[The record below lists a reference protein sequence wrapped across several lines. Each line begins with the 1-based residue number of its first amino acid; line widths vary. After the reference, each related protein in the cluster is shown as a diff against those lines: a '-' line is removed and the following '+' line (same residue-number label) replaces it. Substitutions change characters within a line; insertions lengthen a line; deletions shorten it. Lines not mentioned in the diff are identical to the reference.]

1 MAWIRRV
8 TKNLFSL
15 LNRKT
20 LKQPLNYFP
29 ANRYFAYLTSP
40 AIASMPNK
48 QNVVIIQPMGAI
60 EQHGAH
66 LPLIVDA
73 AISIG
78 VLGRALK
85 KLDPAIPAYALPP
98 LYYGKSNEHSTFAG
112 TITMSTQTML
122 AVLTDIAESIYR
134 AGFRKLA
141 LMNSHGGQPQI
152 LEIVARDLHEKYPDL
167 TIFPLFTWRVPN
179 VAKDL
184 LTAKELEFGIHGGD
198 AETSL
203 MLALLPEQVDMNQ
216 AVTEYPYGLPDR
228 SMLSME
234 GANPFAWVTRDL
246 TQSGVLGDARA
257 ATKEKGEKILSSLV
271 DGWTELIEDIYK
283 FEQPKA
289 YGNHLL

>member
-1 MAWIRRV
+1 M
-8 TKNLFSL
+8 
-15 LNRKT
+15 
-20 LKQPLNYFP
+20 NYFP
-29 ANRYFAYLTSP
+29 TDRSFAYLTSP
-40 AIASMPNK
+40 AIASMPDK

-78 VLGRALK
+78 VLARALE

-98 LYYGKSNEHSTFAG
+98 LYYGKSNEHIGFGG
-112 TITMSTQTML
+112 TITLSTQTML
-122 AVLTDIAESIYR
+122 AVLTDIAESVHR

-152 LEIVARDLHEKYPDL
+152 LEIVARDLHAKYRDFE
-167 TIFPLFTWRVPN
+167 IFPLFTWHVPN
-179 VAKDL
+179 ATKDL

-203 MLALLPEQVDMNQ
+203 MLALLPEQVQMDK
-216 AVTEYPYGLPDR
+216 AVTEYPYGLPEN
-228 SMLSME
+228 SLLSME
-234 GANPFAWVTRDL
+234 SANPFAWVMRDL
-246 TQSGVLGDARA
+246 TRSGVLGDAKA
-257 ATKEKGEKILSSLV
+257 ATREKGEKILDSLV
-271 DGWTELIEDIYK
+271 DGWVQLIEDIYK

>member
-1 MAWIRRV
+1 M
-8 TKNLFSL
+8 T
-15 LNRKT
+15 
-20 LKQPLNYFP
+20 YFP

-40 AIASMPNK
+40 AIAAMPNK
-48 QNVVIIQPMGAI
+48 EHVVIIQPMGAI

-73 AISIG
+73 AIGIG
-78 VLGRALK
+78 VLSKALQ
-85 KLDPAIPAYALPP
+85 KLDPEIPAYALPP
-98 LYYGKSNEHSTFAG
+98 LYYGKSNEHSSFAG

-122 AVLTDIAESIYR
+122 AVLTDIAESVYR

-152 LEIVARDLHEKYPDL
+152 LEIIARDLHEKHPDFA
-167 TIFPLFTWRVPN
+167 IFPLFTWRVPN

-184 LTAKELEFGIHGGD
+184 LTSKELEFGIHGGD

-203 MLALLPEQVDMNQ
+203 MLALLPEQVHMDK
-216 AVTEYPYGLPDR
+216 AVTEYPYELPED

-234 GANPFAWVTRDL
+234 GANPFGWVTRDL
-246 TQSGVLGDARA
+246 SQSGVLGDAKA
-257 ATKEKGEKILSSLV
+257 ATRDKGEQILASLV
-271 DGWTELIEDIYK
+271 DSWVKLIVDIYK

>member
-1 MAWIRRV
+1 M
-8 TKNLFSL
+8 
-15 LNRKT
+15 
-20 LKQPLNYFP
+20 NYFP
-29 ANRYFAYLTSP
+29 AERYFAYLTSP
-40 AIASMPNK
+40 AIAAMLDK
-48 QNVVIIQPMGAI
+48 ENVVIIQPMGAI
-60 EQHGAH
+60 EQHGEH

-73 AISIG
+73 EISMG
-78 VLGRALK
+78 VLARALE

-141 LMNSHGGQPQI
+141 FMNSHGGQPQI
-152 LEIVARDLHEKYPDL
+152 LEIVARDLHEKHPDFM
-167 TIFPLFTWRVPN
+167 IFPLFTWRVPN
-179 VAKDL
+179 VAKEL
-184 LTAKELEFGIHGGD
+184 LTDKELELGIHGGD

-203 MLALLPEQVDMNQ
+203 MLALLPEQVDMEK
-216 AVTEYPYGLPDR
+216 AVTEYPYGLPEN

-246 TQSGVLGDARA
+246 TQSGVLGDAKA
-257 ATKEKGEKILSSLV
+257 ATQEKGEQILASLV
-271 DGWTELIEDIYK
+271 DGWTELIADIYK

>member
-1 MAWIRRV
+1 M
-8 TKNLFSL
+8 
-15 LNRKT
+15 
-20 LKQPLNYFP
+20 NYFP
-29 ANRYFAYLTSP
+29 ADRSFAYLTSP

-78 VLGRALK
+78 VLARALE
-85 KLDPAIPAYALPP
+85 KLDPEIPAYALPP

-112 TITMSTQTML
+112 TITMRSQTMI
-122 AVLTDIAESIYR
+122 AMLTDIAESVYR

-152 LEIVARDLHEKYPDL
+152 LEIVARDLHEKYPDFA
-167 TIFPLFTWRVPN
+167 IFPLFTWRVPN
-179 VAKDL
+179 VAKEL
-184 LTAKELEFGIHGGD
+184 LTEKELEFGIHGGD

-203 MLALLPEQVDMNQ
+203 MLALLPEQVQMDK
-216 AVTEYPYGLPDR
+216 AVTEYPYGLPEN
-228 SMLSME
+228 SLLSME
-234 GANPFAWVTRDL
+234 SANPFAWVMRDL
-246 TQSGVLGDARA
+246 TRSGVLGDAKA
-257 ATKEKGEKILSSLV
+257 ATREKGEKILDSLV
-271 DGWTELIEDIYK
+271 DGWVQLIEDIYK

>member
-1 MAWIRRV
+1 MY
-8 TKNLFSL
+8 N
-15 LNRKT
+15 
-20 LKQPLNYFP
+20 FP
-29 ANRYFAYLTSP
+29 RDRYFAYLTSP
-40 AIASMPNK
+40 AISIMPNK
-48 QNVVIIQPMGAI
+48 ENVVIIQPMGAI

-73 AISIG
+73 EISIR
-78 VLGRALK
+78 VLARSLE

-112 TITMSTQTML
+112 TITMRTQTML
-122 AVLTDIAESIYR
+122 AILTDIAESIYR

-141 LMNSHGGQPQI
+141 FMNSHGGQPQI
-152 LEIVARDLHEKYPDL
+152 LEIVARDLHEKYPDFM
-167 TIFPLFTWRVPN
+167 IFPLFTWRVPN

-184 LTAKELEFGIHGGD
+184 LTAQELEWGIHGGD

-203 MLALLPEQVDMNQ
+203 MLALLPEQVDMTQ
-216 AVTEYPYGLPDR
+216 AVTEYPYGLPEH

-246 TQSGVLGDARA
+246 SQSGVLGDARA
-257 ATKEKGEKILSSLV
+257 ATREKGAKILTSLV
-271 DGWTELIEDIYK
+271 DGWTQLIEDIYK

>member
-1 MAWIRRV
+1 
-8 TKNLFSL
+8 
-15 LNRKT
+15 
-20 LKQPLNYFP
+20 
-29 ANRYFAYLTSP
+29 
-40 AIASMPNK
+40 MPNK

-78 VLGRALK
+78 VLARALE
-85 KLDPAIPAYALPP
+85 KLDPAIHAYTLPP
-98 LYYGKSNEHSTFAG
+98 LYYGKSNEHSSFAG
-112 TITMSTQTML
+112 TITMRTETML
-122 AVLTDIAESIYR
+122 AVLTDIAESVYR
-134 AGFRKLA
+134 AGFRKLV

-152 LEIVARDLHEKYPDL
+152 LEIVARDLHEKYSDFM
-167 TIFPLFTWRVPN
+167 IFPLFTWRVPN
-179 VAKDL
+179 AAKNL
-184 LTAKELEFGIHGGD
+184 LTKQELELGIHGGD

-203 MLALLPEQVDMNQ
+203 MLALLPELVQMDK
-216 AVTEYPYGLPDR
+216 AITEYPYGLPED

-246 TQSGVLGDARA
+246 SQSGVLGDARA
-257 ATKEKGEKILSSLV
+257 ATREKGDKILTSLV
-271 DGWTELIEDIYK
+271 DGWTQLIEDIYK

>member
-1 MAWIRRV
+1 M
-8 TKNLFSL
+8 S
-15 LNRKT
+15 
-20 LKQPLNYFP
+20 YFP
-29 ANRYFAYLTSP
+29 DHRYFAYLTSP
-40 AIASMPNK
+40 AIASMTNK
-48 QNVVIIQPMGAI
+48 ENVVIIQPMGAI

-73 AISIG
+73 AISIE
-78 VLGRALK
+78 VLARALD
-85 KLDPAIPAYALPP
+85 KLDSAIPAYALPP

-122 AVLTDIAESIYR
+122 AVLTDIAESVYR

-152 LEIVARDLHEKYPDL
+152 LEIVARDLHEKYSDL
-167 TIFPLFTWRVPN
+167 MIFPLFTWRVPN

-184 LTAKELEFGIHGGD
+184 LNAKELELGIHAGD

-203 MLALLPEQVDMNQ
+203 MLALLPKQVDMDK
-216 AVTEYPYGLPDR
+216 AVTEYPYGLPEQ

-246 TQSGVLGDARA
+246 TRSGVLGDARV
-257 ATKEKGEKILSSLV
+257 ATKEKGEKILASLV
-271 DGWTELIEDIYK
+271 EGWTELIEDIYK

-289 YGNHLL
+289 YGNHFL

>member
-1 MAWIRRV
+1 M
-8 TKNLFSL
+8 S
-15 LNRKT
+15 
-20 LKQPLNYFP
+20 YFP
-29 ANRYFAYLTSP
+29 SHRYFPYLTSP
-40 AIASMPNK
+40 EITSMANK
-48 QNVVIIQPMGAI
+48 ANVVIIQPMGAI

-78 VLGRALK
+78 VLAGALE

-112 TITMSTQTML
+112 TITLRTETML
-122 AVLTDIAESIYR
+122 AVLTDIAESVYR
-134 AGFRKLA
+134 AGYRKLA

-167 TIFPLFTWRVPN
+167 MIFPLFTWRVPN
-179 VAKDL
+179 VAKNL
-184 LTAKELEFGIHGGD
+184 LTKKELELGIHGGD

-203 MLALLPEQVDMNQ
+203 MLALLPELVQMDK
-216 AVTEYPYGLPDR
+216 AVTEYPYGLPED
-228 SMLSME
+228 SVLSME

-246 TQSGVLGDARA
+246 TQSGVLGDATA
-257 ATKEKGEKILSSLV
+257 ATKEKGEQMLASLV
-271 DGWTELIEDIYK
+271 DGWTKLIADIYK